1 MPLDGGVSCLRRSEM
16 IGIGIGE
23 LESPP
28 LDSDQV
34 HVLAVD
40 DSLVDRIVIE
50 RLLRITSCKVTAVDS
65 GWRALEFLGL
75 DDDKSS
81 VEFDESTSFREVPV
95 VIMSSENVLTRIDR
109 CLEEGAE
116 DFLLKPVKLADVKR
130 LRTYLTRDVKVSDG
144 IKPKVPEDLSRF
156 SSLTMVTPPPLPQQ
170 PSITSVESSFVSSSP
185 LPPAIVED
193 SLRSHGLD

>member
-1 MPLDGGVSCLRRSEM
+1 MPLDGGVSCLRRSKM

-65 GWRALEFLGL
+65 GWRALEFLG
-75 DDDKSS
+75 
-81 VEFDESTSFREVPV
+81 
-95 VIMSSENVLTRIDR
+95 

-144 IKPKVPEDLSRF
+144 NKPKLPEDLSRF
-156 SSLTMVTPPPLPQQ
+156 SSLAMVTPSPPPP
-170 PSITSVESSFVSSSP
+170 PSITSVESSLVPSSP
-185 LPPAIVED
+185 LPPAIVKD
-193 SLRSHGLD
+193 SLTSSPVEMRSPGLD